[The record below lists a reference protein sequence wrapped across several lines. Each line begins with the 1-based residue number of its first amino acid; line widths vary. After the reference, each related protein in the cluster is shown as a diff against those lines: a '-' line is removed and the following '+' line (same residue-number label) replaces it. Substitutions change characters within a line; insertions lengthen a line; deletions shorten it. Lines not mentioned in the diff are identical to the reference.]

1 MIIIHLFVADLVH
14 FCSFACFFG
23 FPFPSQFFVS
33 LFFFYA
39 VFMHL
44 SLLAL
49 LVFIYSPRCCAFV
62 RLLDSFG
69 FPFLFP
75 VLFYYYYFFFMQ
87 YLCIYLFAAD
97 FVCLFVAHFFGF
109 PFPFTVFVSV
119 LLFYAAF
126 MHLLPNVVFIY
137 SPRIL
142 CLFVCSLFLWLSFSV
157 PSFLCSQGSSYFFF
171 CHHHHY
177 YYYYYYKQYLC
188 MHYMCVYYL
197 FIYRIFCVFIRL
209 LAFWLSISFRFMIL
223 FYAHTRAVVL
233 FGTVRLAFTLLPQLV
248 TF

>member
-1 MIIIHLFVADLVH
+1 MIIILYSWQIWCIFVRLLASL
-14 FCSFACFFG
+14 A

-33 LFFFYA
+33 YFFFYA

-49 LVFIYSPRCCAFV
+49 LVFIYSPRLQLCVCSFARFFWLSFSFPSFV
-62 RLLDSFG
+62 LL
-69 FPFLFP
+69 L
-75 VLFYYYYFFFMQ
+75 FFF
-87 YLCIYLFAAD
+87 YAFIYSPRILCVCIYSFTAD
-97 FVCLFVAHFFGF
+97 FVCLFVTHFFGF
-109 PFPFTVFVSV
+109 PFPFTVLVSV

-171 CHHHHY
+171 
-177 YYYYYYKQYLC
+177 LSSPSS
-188 MHYMCVYYL
+188 L
-197 FIYRIFCVFIRL
+197 FL
-209 LAFWLSISFRFMIL
+209 L
-223 FYAHTRAVVL
+223 
-233 FGTVRLAFTLLPQLV
+233 LL
-248 TF
+248 